1 MDSPLRMGMDYSE
14 PKHFDPKEY
23 LAMSCSPQEGSEDEK
38 YFRNVHLKEVHKIFD
53 SATTTYGKERILAK
67 PRFVKQTQPIEDG
80 PPNIKMEGN
89 DRQQAN
95 KDNITRPTNLENTTS
110 SANVVRT
117 VEPQTRVVQ
126 PGSRLLDIGTGPT
139 VYQLISAS
147 RFCTEIVCAE
157 YAEANRAEVLKWI
170 KGEPDAYDW
179 NSSFQYVAD
188 LEGDSLAARPP
199 WSPWYVYGAG
209 STVRPPTVHQRTNVF
224 CSAARLLRFGLF
236 HYVAIRGVRKFD
248 VITSMKCLEVA
259 CPTRESYSAAVRS
272 ITRLLKPGGTLL
284 MISVISESF
293 HTIGG
298 HKFFTL
304 TVDES
309 FIEEVLKAAGFNAID
324 IKTFPAPSLNQDS
337 SIWDNNVSDFG
348 GMAVVHAR
356 KL

>member
-1 MDSPLRMGMDYSE
+1 MDSPLRMGTDYSE

-23 LAMSCSPQEGSEDEK
+23 LAMSCSPPEGSEDEK
-38 YFRNVHLKEVHKIFD
+38 YFRNVHLKEIHKIFD
-53 SATTTYGKERILAK
+53 SG
-67 PRFVKQTQPIEDG
+67 
-80 PPNIKMEGN
+80 
-89 DRQQAN
+89 
-95 KDNITRPTNLENTTS
+95 
-110 SANVVRT
+110 
-117 VEPQTRVVQ
+117 VVQ

-179 NSSFQYVAD
+179 NSSFQYVAS
-188 LEGDSLAARPP
+188 LEGDSSSWEARK
-199 WSPWYVYGAG
+199 S
-209 STVRPPTVHQRTNVF
+209 H
-224 CSAARLLRFGLF
+224 LR
-236 HYVAIRGVRKFD
+236 YAIKAVIPCDVTKPDPLTPHEYEQFD

-272 ITRLLKPGGTLL
+272 ITRLLKPGGTLV

-309 FIEEVLKAAGFNAID
+309 FIEEVLKAAGYEAID
-324 IKTFPAPSLNQDS
+324 IKMFPAPSKANGSFWDS
-337 SIWDNNVSDFG
+337 NVSDWG
-348 GMAVVHAR
+348 GKAVVCAS